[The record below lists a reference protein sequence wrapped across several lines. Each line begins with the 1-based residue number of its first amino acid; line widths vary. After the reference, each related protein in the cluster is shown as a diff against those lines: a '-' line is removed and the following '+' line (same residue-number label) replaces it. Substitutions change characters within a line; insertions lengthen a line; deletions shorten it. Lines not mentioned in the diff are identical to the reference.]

1 MLSSV
6 GNLHVPLNEKK
17 CLQKKEQ
24 TSYIDDILLVRRRA
38 LQKTAFF
45 CLPQVLRSMTRS
57 AGDEKFKVRALL
69 ACVAGAGFFLGRR
82 KKSRGRATPAR
93 AL

>member
-1 MLSSV
+1 MPSSV
-6 GNLHVPLNEKK
+6 GNLHFPLNEKK

-24 TSYIDDILLVRRRA
+24 TSCMDDILLVRRRA

-57 AGDEKFKVRALL
+57 AGDEKFKRALL
-69 ACVAGAGFFLGRR
+69 ACVAGAGLFFRA
-82 KKSRGRATPAR
+82 KEEISRTRYAG
-93 AL
+93 

>member
-1 MLSSV
+1 MPSSV

-24 TSYIDDILLVRRRA
+24 TSYMDDILLVRRRA

-69 ACVAGAGFFLGRR
+69 ACVAGAGFFFRA
-82 KKSRGRATPAR
+82 KEEISRTRYAG
-93 AL
+93 